1 MISFFPLLKF
11 FLTNDIIHRNFKME
25 NILLLNYFKFEITDF
40 QQYLLLIKKLKLIL

>member
-1 MISFFPLLKF
+1 MIRFFPLLKF

-25 NILLLNYFKFEITDF
+25 LLKYFKFEITDF